1 MDRLLT
7 EEKYKAVLMAQGLP
21 EVCCPYDADAIAVLK
36 TQRQATL
43 EEVRE
48 LGYHIL
54 RTECGGIYH
63 AGEGAG
69 LEKLL
74 KAIEGLE

>member
-1 MDRLLT
+1 MNNRLLT

-36 TQRQATL
+36 AQRNATL
-43 EEVRE
+43 EEVKGIINDMV
-48 LGYHIL
+48 LLPFYL
-54 RTECGGIYH
+54 KCG
-63 AGEGAG
+63 
-69 LEKLL
+69 LL